1 VGKHQGSRLQGPRDT
16 SLQASSDQGPDA
28 ASADASTKAEPA
40 QSDSRSEQT
49 GIVDA
54 RLSRAS
60 VGTEDSRPTH
70 VPAAG
75 PALLTLGALD
85 TAKDGPAVSEA
96 VSSGSA
102 LVHVSASTAG
112 HTDALSMQESQRSGG
127 GGGGGDAAAAPSAGA
142 ASAPAAHNRFCP
154 PHGAKAICGRRA
166 RMEDAYTAVPF
177 LLEVPMPG
185 TGLPL
190 EVRFLQAA
198 MQSSIS
204 CAGTLLSVHALFRVQ
219 ADNGKV
225 SMSLTQFSRA
235 HARNVGFVPA
245 IGGGWYMTVMLVQG
259 LWETGN
265 DPGMWPRERG

>member
-16 SLQASSDQGPDA
+16 SVKASDQGPDA
-28 ASADASTKAEPA
+28 AIADASKAEPA

-60 VGTEDSRPTH
+60 VGTEDSHPTH
-70 VPAAG
+70 GPAAG

-85 TAKDGPAVSEA
+85 TAKDGPAVSDA

-112 HTDALSMQESQRSGG
+112 HTDALSMQESQRSGA
-127 GGGGGDAAAAPSAGA
+127 GGGGDAAAPGAVA
-142 ASAPAAHNRFCP
+142 ASPLVAHNRFCP

-190 EVRFLQAA
+190 EVRFLGRPPC
-198 MQSSIS
+198 SDSILVMCILFVHACPVPVS
-204 CAGTLLSVHALFRVQ
+204 TVSKQNLTEPDTTFNMTHAQKVRLCTWHRRRMVHDSDAGTRSSG
-219 ADNGKV
+219 NG
-225 SMSLTQFSRA
+225 
-235 HARNVGFVPA
+235 
-245 IGGGWYMTVMLVQG
+245 
-259 LWETGN
+259 
-265 DPGMWPRERG
+265 PRL

>member
-1 VGKHQGSRLQGPRDT
+1 MGKQQGSRLQGPRDID
-16 SLQASSDQGPDA
+16 LKASGDQGPDA
-28 ASADASTKAEPA
+28 ASADASKTEPTL
-40 QSDSRSEQT
+40 SDSRSEQT

-60 VGTEDSRPTH
+60 VGTEDSHPTRGPAA
-70 VPAAG
+70 VPASVK
-75 PALLTLGALD
+75 LGALD
-85 TAKDGPAVSEA
+85 TAKDGPAVSDA

-127 GGGGGDAAAAPSAGA
+127 GGGSDAAPGAIA
-142 ASAPAAHNRFCP
+142 ASPPALNRFCP

-190 EVRFLQAA
+190 EVRFWARQPC
-198 MQSSIS
+198 SPP
-204 CAGTLLSVHALFRVQ
+204 TLVAVSVRARINAVLRFAL
-219 ADNGKV
+219 K
-225 SMSLTQFSRA
+225 
-235 HARNVGFVPA
+235 
-245 IGGGWYMTVMLVQG
+245 
-259 LWETGN
+259 TGH
-265 DPGMWPRERG
+265 